1 MSDGPVSGGLLSRDD
16 ILTAVGQSEVETR
29 DIAVPEF
36 NGRMVR
42 VREMSGAMRSR
53 LEAAFASVRSSG
65 DARPLEKVTAQMLA
79 ACVVGESNRPILREA
94 DAKRIFDQNPKA
106 AYRLREAIF
115 EISAIDDED
124 LEALAEGFGNGQSD
138 DSISG

>member
-1 MSDGPVSGGLLSRDD
+1 VSGELLSRDD
-16 ILTAVGQSEVETR
+16 ILAAAGQTELTTR
-29 DIAVPEF
+29 DVAVPEF

-53 LEAAFASVRSSG
+53 LEAAFATVRSAG
-65 DARPLEKVTAQMLA
+65 DSRPLEKVTAQVLA
-79 ACVVGESNRPILREA
+79 GCVVDEANRPILREA